1 MKKLSQKKNQKLN
14 VARETLMHI
23 QLTSSELGVV
33 QGGTTVP
40 SCVSQSFLHSVCC

>member
-40 SCVSQSFLHSVCC
+40 SCVSTSLLHTVCC